1 MQRRCELLEAVRSQ
15 DKEVEPAGRVPGGE
29 VWVVPPEE
37 EEMLAGQ
44 AEAVPGEEGA
54 LGSGSR
60 LVLGR
65 GLAFARRI
73 W

>member
-1 MQRRCELLEAVRSQ
+1 M
-15 DKEVEPAGRVPGGE
+15 PGGE

-44 AEAVPGEEGA
+44 AEAVPGEWGA
-54 LGSGSR
+54 QGSGSR
-60 LVLGR
+60 LVLGG